1 MKFSDPSIRETVKRK
16 FDMAKTPKKTA
27 MAIPSSKVDIKLTA
41 GSVEPAMK
49 AAEAKSTK
57 LYRVP
62 VASIKTIP
70 GFNVRVQS
78 ADYIAHRDMI
88 ADSIRTN
95 GFDQTKPLAGYVAK
109 EGDKNVIYVTDGH
122 TRLDAVE
129 KLNAD
134 DTDAVIQTLPV
145 LVHPADKSLTDLT
158 VALHTSNTGRPLT
171 PFELGVVVK
180 RLMKDEGADKAEI
193 ASRLAVTPRYLDDV
207 LLLVNGPKEVR
218 TAVLEG
224 QVSSTLAIQE
234 LRKDPEKAV
243 EKITAA
249 VAKSGG
255 SKVTKKALGPKM
267 QKVKSTVSIA
277 TGTDMKEIVKA
288 VAALVRKAI
297 PASTP
302 EDEDAIKEAL
312 VDGTINLVIEVPA
325 PEKPAAKP
333 KAKPAA
339 KKAAAKK
346 APAKKAAE
354 PAADKPEKAPAKKK
368 GSAKPKA
375 EKPPV
380 EEDDDNL
387 TAEDD
392 DDLGIDGAEVASDG
406 EEIAI
411 IPPAV
416 KNGEGVDDDADEI

>member
-1 MKFSDPSIRETVKRK
+1 
-16 FDMAKTPKKTA
+16 MAKTPKKTA
-27 MAIPSSKVDIKLTA
+27 MAIPSSKVDIKLAA

-62 VASIKTIP
+62 VSAIKTIP

-88 ADSIRTN
+88 ADSIRAN
-95 GFDQTKPLAGYVAK
+95 GFDATKPLSGYVAK

-122 TRLDAVE
+122 TRLDAVSTI
-129 KLNAD
+129 NGD
-134 DTDAVIQTLPV
+134 DTDTNIDILPV

-158 VALHTSNTGRPLT
+158 VALHTSNTGRPLS

-180 RLMKDEGADKAEI
+180 RLMKDEGADKAVI

-224 QVSSTLAIQE
+224 TVSSTLAIQE
-234 LRKDPEKAV
+234 LRKDPETAV
-243 EKITAA
+243 AKITAA
-249 VAKSGG
+249 AAKAAPGK
-255 SKVTKKALGPKM
+255 KVTKKDLGPKM

-297 PASTP
+297 PAQADGD
-302 EDEDAIKEAL
+302 DEDAIKLAL

-325 PEKPAAKP
+325 EEKAAKP
-333 KAKPAA
+333 KPA
-339 KKAAAKK
+339 KKAAAAKK
-346 APAKKAAE
+346 PAAAKPAKKADAE
-354 PAADKPEKAPAKKK
+354 PAADKPKPKGKSKPKPAPA
-368 GSAKPKA
+368 P
-375 EKPPV
+375 EPV
-380 EEDDDNL
+380 EEDDNL
-387 TAEDD
+387 TADD
-392 DDLGIDGAEVASDG
+392 SDDDTDDLGIDGAEVASDG
-406 EEIAI
+406 EDDEIAI

>member
-1 MKFSDPSIRETVKRK
+1 
-16 FDMAKTPKKTA
+16 MAKTPKKTA
-27 MAIPSSKVDIKLTA
+27 MAIPSSKVDIKLAA

-62 VASIKTIP
+62 VSAIKTIP

-88 ADSIRTN
+88 ADSIRAN
-95 GFDQTKPLAGYVAK
+95 GFDATKPLSGYVAK

-122 TRLDAVE
+122 TRLDAVSTI
-129 KLNAD
+129 NAD
-134 DTDAVIQTLPV
+134 DTDTNIDILPV

-158 VALHTSNTGRPLT
+158 VALHTSNTGRPLS

-180 RLMKDEGADKAEI
+180 RLMKDEGADKAVI

-224 QVSSTLAIQE
+224 TVSSTLAIQE

-243 EKITAA
+243 AKITAA
-249 VAKSGG
+249 AAKAAPGK
-255 SKVTKKALGPKM
+255 KVTKKDLGPKM

-277 TGTDMKEIVKA
+277 EGTDMKEIVKA

-297 PASTP
+297 PATSSD
-302 EDEDAIKEAL
+302 DEDAIKTAL

-325 PEKPAAKP
+325 EEKP

-339 KKAAAKK
+339 KKAAAK
-346 APAKKAAE
+346 PAKKAAAKKADAE
-354 PAADKPEKAPAKKK
+354 PAADKPKAKGKSKSKPA
-368 GSAKPKA
+368 P
-375 EKPPV
+375 EPEPV

-387 TAEDD
+387 TADDEDD
-392 DDLGIDGAEVASDG
+392 NDDLGIDGAEVASEG
-406 EEIAI
+406 EDDEVAI

>member
-1 MKFSDPSIRETVKRK
+1 
-16 FDMAKTPKKTA
+16 MAKTPKKTA
-27 MAIPSSKVDIKLTA
+27 MAIPSSKVDIKLAA

-62 VASIKTIP
+62 VSAIKTIP

-88 ADSIRTN
+88 ADSIRAN
-95 GFDQTKPLAGYVAK
+95 GFDQTKPLSGYVAK

-122 TRLDAVE
+122 TRLDAVSTI
-129 KLNAD
+129 NGD
-134 DTDAVIQTLPV
+134 DSETNIDILPV

-158 VALHTSNTGRPLT
+158 VALHTSNTGRPLS

-180 RLMKDEGADKAEI
+180 RLMKDEGADKAVI

-224 QVSSTLAIQE
+224 TVSSTLAIQE

-243 EKITAA
+243 AKITAA
-249 VAKSGG
+249 AAKAAPGK
-255 SKVTKKALGPKM
+255 KVTKKDLGPKM

-277 TGTDMKEIVKA
+277 EGTDMKEIVKA

-297 PASTP
+297 PASAP

-325 PEKPAAKP
+325 AEKAAAKP
-333 KAKPAA
+333 KPA

-346 APAKKAAE
+346 AAAKPAKKADAE
-354 PAADKPEKAPAKKK
+354 PAADKPKAK
-368 GSAKPKA
+368 GKSKPKPA
-375 EKPPV
+375 PEPV

-387 TAEDD
+387 TADDSDD

-406 EEIAI
+406 EDDEVAI

>member
-1 MKFSDPSIRETVKRK
+1 
-16 FDMAKTPKKTA
+16 MAKTPKKTA

-224 QVSSTLAIQE
+224 TVSSTLAIQE

-249 VAKSGG
+249 AAKAAPGK
-255 SKVTKKALGPKM
+255 KVTKKDLGPKM

-297 PASTP
+297 PAQADGD
-302 EDEDAIKEAL
+302 DEDAIKLAL

-325 PEKPAAKP
+325 EEKA
-333 KAKPAA
+333 KAKPAKKA
-339 KKAAAKK
+339 ASKKAAAK
-346 APAKKAAE
+346 PAKKAAE
-354 PAADKPEKAPAKKK
+354 PAADKPKAK
-368 GSAKPKA
+368 GKSKPKPA
-375 EKPPV
+375 PEPV

-387 TAEDD
+387 TADDSDD
-392 DDLGIDGAEVASDG
+392 DDLGIEGAEVASEG
-406 EEIAI
+406 EDDEVAI

>member
-1 MKFSDPSIRETVKRK
+1 
-16 FDMAKTPKKTA
+16 MAKTPKKTA
-27 MAIPSSKVDIKLTA
+27 MAIPSSKVDIKLAA

-62 VASIKTIP
+62 ITAIKTIP

-78 ADYIAHRDMI
+78 ADYLAHRDMI
-88 ADSIRTN
+88 AESIRAN

-122 TRLDAVE
+122 TRLDAVT
-129 KLNAD
+129 LVNGGS
-134 DTDAVIQTLPV
+134 TDGENLIPTLPV
-145 LVHPADKSLTDLT
+145 LVHPADKSLADLT
-158 VALHTSNTGRPLT
+158 VALHTSNTGRPLS

-180 RLMKDEGADKAEI
+180 RLLKDEGADKAEI

-224 QVSSTLAIQE
+224 TVSSTLAIQE

-249 VAKSGG
+249 AAKASPGK
-255 SKVTKKALGPKM
+255 KVTKKDLGPKM

-297 PASTP
+297 PAQADGD
-302 EDEDAIKEAL
+302 DEDAIKLAL

-325 PEKPAAKP
+325 AEKPAKAKP
-333 KAKPAA
+333 KAKP
-339 KKAAAKK
+339 AAKK

-354 PAADKPEKAPAKKK
+354 PAADKAPAKKASSK
-368 GSAKPKA
+368 KAPAAKA
-375 EKPPV
+375 KPPV
-380 EEDDDNL
+380 EDDENL
-387 TAEDD
+387 TADD
-392 DDLGIDGAEVASDG
+392 EDDLGIEGAEVASEG
-406 EEIAI
+406 EDDEIAI

>member
-1 MKFSDPSIRETVKRK
+1 
-16 FDMAKTPKKTA
+16 MAKTPKKTA
-27 MAIPSSKVDIKLTA
+27 MAIPSSKVDIKLAA

-62 VASIKTIP
+62 VSAIKTIP

-88 ADSIRTN
+88 ADSIRAN
-95 GFDQTKPLAGYVAK
+95 GFDATKPLSGYVAK

-122 TRLDAVE
+122 TRLDAVSTI
-129 KLNAD
+129 NAD
-134 DTDAVIQTLPV
+134 DTDTNIDILPV

-158 VALHTSNTGRPLT
+158 VALHTSNTGRPLS

-180 RLMKDEGADKAEI
+180 RLMKDEGADKAVI

-224 QVSSTLAIQE
+224 TVSSTLAIQE

-243 EKITAA
+243 AKITAA
-249 VAKSGG
+249 AAKAAPGK
-255 SKVTKKALGPKM
+255 KVTKKDLGPKM

-277 TGTDMKEIVKA
+277 EGTDMKEIVKA

-297 PASTP
+297 PATSSD
-302 EDEDAIKEAL
+302 DEDAIKTAL

-325 PEKPAAKP
+325 EEKP
-333 KAKPAA
+333 KAKPAKKAAAKPA

-346 APAKKAAE
+346 ADAE
-354 PAADKPEKAPAKKK
+354 PAADKPKAK
-368 GSAKPKA
+368 GKSKPKPA
-375 EKPPV
+375 PEPEPV
-380 EEDDDNL
+380 EEEDDNL
-387 TAEDD
+387 TADDEDD
-392 DDLGIDGAEVASDG
+392 NDDLGIDGAEVASDG
-406 EEIAI
+406 EDDEVAI

-416 KNGEGVDDDADEI
+416 KNGEGVDDDADDI

>member
-1 MKFSDPSIRETVKRK
+1 
-16 FDMAKTPKKTA
+16 MAKTPKKTA
-27 MAIPSSKVDIKLTA
+27 MAIPSSKVDIKLAA

-62 VASIKTIP
+62 VSAIKTIP

-122 TRLDAVE
+122 TRLDAVQAI
-129 KLNAD
+129 NAD
-134 DTDAVIQTLPV
+134 DNDVTIQSLPV

-158 VALHTSNTGRPLT
+158 VALHTSNTGRPLS

-224 QVSSTLAIQE
+224 TVSSTLAIQE

-249 VAKSGG
+249 AAKASPGK
-255 SKVTKKALGPKM
+255 KVTKKDLGPKM

-297 PASTP
+297 PAQADGD
-302 EDEDAIKEAL
+302 DEDAIKLAL

-325 PEKPAAKP
+325 EEKAAKP

-339 KKAAAKK
+339 KKAAAK
-346 APAKKAAE
+346 PAKKAAAKKADAE
-354 PAADKPEKAPAKKK
+354 PAADKPKAK
-368 GSAKPKA
+368 KPKA
-375 EKPPV
+375 KPAPEPV
-380 EEDDDNL
+380 EEEDDNL
-387 TAEDD
+387 TADDEDD
-392 DDLGIDGAEVASDG
+392 NDDLGIEGAEVASEG
-406 EEIAI
+406 EDDEVAI

-416 KNGEGVDDDADEI
+416 KNGEGVDDDADDI

>member
-1 MKFSDPSIRETVKRK
+1 
-16 FDMAKTPKKTA
+16 MAKTPKKTA
-27 MAIPSSKVDIKLTA
+27 MAIPSSKVDIKLAA

-62 VASIKTIP
+62 VSAIKTIP

-95 GFDQTKPLAGYVAK
+95 GFDQTKPLSGYVAK

-122 TRLDAVE
+122 TRLDAVGTI
-129 KLNAD
+129 NAD
-134 DTDAVIQTLPV
+134 DTDTNIDILPV

-158 VALHTSNTGRPLT
+158 VALHTSNTGRPLS

-180 RLMKDEGADKAEI
+180 RLMKDEGADKAVI

-224 QVSSTLAIQE
+224 TVSSTLAIQE

-243 EKITAA
+243 AKITAA
-249 VAKSGG
+249 AAKAAPGK
-255 SKVTKKALGPKM
+255 KVTKKDLGPKM

-277 TGTDMKEIVKA
+277 EGTDMKEIVKA

-297 PASTP
+297 PATSSD
-302 EDEDAIKEAL
+302 DEDAIKTAL

-325 PEKPAAKP
+325 EE
-333 KAKPAA
+333 KAKPA

-346 APAKKAAE
+346 PAAAKPAKKAAAE
-354 PAADKPEKAPAKKK
+354 PAADKPK
-368 GSAKPKA
+368 GKGKSKPKPA
-375 EKPPV
+375 PEPEPV
-380 EEDDDNL
+380 EDDDDNL
-387 TAEDD
+387 TADD
-392 DDLGIDGAEVASDG
+392 SDDDTDDLGIDGAEVASEG
-406 EEIAI
+406 EDDEVAI

>member
-1 MKFSDPSIRETVKRK
+1 
-16 FDMAKTPKKTA
+16 MAKTPKKTA
-27 MAIPSSKVDIKLTA
+27 MAIPSSKVDIKLAA

-224 QVSSTLAIQE
+224 TVSSTLAIQE

-249 VAKSGG
+249 ASKAAPGK
-255 SKVTKKALGPKM
+255 KVTKKDLGPKM

-325 PEKPAAKP
+325 AEKAAAKP
-333 KAKPAA
+333 KPA

-346 APAKKAAE
+346 AAAKPAKKADAE
-354 PAADKPEKAPAKKK
+354 PAAE
-368 GSAKPKA
+368 KPKA
-375 EKPPV
+375 KGKSKPKPAPEPV

-387 TAEDD
+387 TADDSDD
-392 DDLGIDGAEVASDG
+392 DDLGIEGAEVASDG
-406 EEIAI
+406 EDDEVAI

>member
-1 MKFSDPSIRETVKRK
+1 
-16 FDMAKTPKKTA
+16 MAKTKTPKLA
-27 MAIPSSKVDIKLTA
+27 LPSSKVDIKLTA

-57 LYRVP
+57 LYRIP
-62 VASIKTIP
+62 VEKIKVIP

-78 ADYIAHRDMI
+78 ADYTAHRDMI
-88 ADSIRTN
+88 ADSIRAN

-109 EGDKNVIYVTDGH
+109 EGDSNVIYVTDGH
-122 TRLDAVE
+122 TRLDAVSIVNQDE
-129 KLNAD
+129 GGP
-134 DTDAVIQTLPV
+134 TVPMLPV

-158 VALHTSNTGRPLT
+158 VALHTSNTGRPLS

-193 ASRLAVTPRYLDDV
+193 AKRLAVTPRYLDDV

-249 VAKSGG
+249 VAKAGG

-297 PASTP
+297 PAQADGD
-302 EDEDAIKEAL
+302 DEDAIKLAL

-325 PEKPAAKP
+325 EEKAKPAAKP
-333 KAKPAA
+333 

-346 APAKKAAE
+346 APAKKPAKAKTEEAPAE
-354 PAADKPEKAPAKKK
+354 KPAKKGK
-368 GSAKPKA
+368 AKPA
-375 EKPPV
+375 PEPV
-380 EEDDDNL
+380 EEDDNL
-387 TAEDD
+387 SADDDD
-392 DDLGIDGAEVASDG
+392 DDLGIEGAEATSDDEEVA
-406 EEIAI
+406 IL
-411 IPPAV
+411 PPAV
-416 KNGEGVDDDADEI
+416 KNGEGVDDDADDI

>member
-1 MKFSDPSIRETVKRK
+1 
-16 FDMAKTPKKTA
+16 MAKTPKKTA

-158 VALHTSNTGRPLT
+158 VALHTSNTGRPLS

-224 QVSSTLAIQE
+224 TVSSTLAIQE

-297 PASTP
+297 PAQSDGS
-302 EDEDAIKEAL
+302 DEDAIKLAT

-325 PEKPAAKP
+325 EEKKAAP
-333 KAKPAA
+333 K

-346 APAKKAAE
+346 AAPAKGKKAKAE
-354 PAADKPEKAPAKKK
+354 PAAEPEKAAKPAKKGK
-368 GSAKPKA
+368 AKPKA
-375 EKPPV
+375 EPV
-380 EEDDDNL
+380 EEEDNL
-387 TAEDD
+387 TADDD
-392 DDLGIDGAEVASDG
+392 DDLGIDGAEVASEG
-406 EEIAI
+406 EDDEVAI

-416 KNGEGVDDDADEI
+416 KNGEGVDDDADDI

>member
-1 MKFSDPSIRETVKRK
+1 
-16 FDMAKTPKKTA
+16 MAKTPKKTA
-27 MAIPSSKVDIKLTA
+27 MAIPSSKVDIKLAA

-62 VASIKTIP
+62 VSAIKTIP

-88 ADSIRTN
+88 ADSIRAN
-95 GFDQTKPLAGYVAK
+95 GFDATKPLSGYVAK

-122 TRLDAVE
+122 TRLDAVSTI
-129 KLNAD
+129 NAD
-134 DTDAVIQTLPV
+134 DSDTSIDILPV

-158 VALHTSNTGRPLT
+158 VALHTSNTGRPLS

-180 RLMKDEGADKAEI
+180 RLMKDEGADKAVI

-224 QVSSTLAIQE
+224 TVSSTLAIQE

-243 EKITAA
+243 AKITAA
-249 VAKSGG
+249 AAKAAPGK
-255 SKVTKKALGPKM
+255 KVTKKDLGPKM

-277 TGTDMKEIVKA
+277 EGTDMKEIVKA

-297 PASTP
+297 PATSSD
-302 EDEDAIKEAL
+302 DEDAIKTAL

-325 PEKPAAKP
+325 EEKP

-339 KKAAAKK
+339 KKAAAK
-346 APAKKAAE
+346 PAKKAAAKKADAE
-354 PAADKPEKAPAKKK
+354 PAADKPKAK
-368 GSAKPKA
+368 GKAKPKPA
-375 EKPPV
+375 PEPEPV
-380 EEDDDNL
+380 EEEDDNL
-387 TAEDD
+387 TADDEDD
-392 DDLGIDGAEVASDG
+392 NDDLGIDGAEVASDG
-406 EEIAI
+406 EDDEVAI

-416 KNGEGVDDDADEI
+416 KNGEGVDDDADDI

>member
-1 MKFSDPSIRETVKRK
+1 
-16 FDMAKTPKKTA
+16 MAKTPKKTA
-27 MAIPSSKVDIKLTA
+27 MAIPSSKVDIKLAA

-62 VASIKTIP
+62 VSAIKTIP

-88 ADSIRTN
+88 ADSIRAN
-95 GFDQTKPLAGYVAK
+95 GFDATKPLSGYVAK

-122 TRLDAVE
+122 TRLDAVGTI
-129 KLNAD
+129 NAD
-134 DTDAVIQTLPV
+134 DTDTNIDILPV

-158 VALHTSNTGRPLT
+158 VALHTSNTGRPLS

-180 RLMKDEGADKAEI
+180 RLMKDEGADKAVI

-224 QVSSTLAIQE
+224 TVSSTLAIQE

-243 EKITAA
+243 AKITAA
-249 VAKSGG
+249 AAKAAPGK
-255 SKVTKKALGPKM
+255 KVTKKDLGPKM

-277 TGTDMKEIVKA
+277 EGTDMKEIVKA

-297 PASTP
+297 PATSSD
-302 EDEDAIKEAL
+302 DEDAIKTAL
-312 VDGTINLVIEVPA
+312 VDGTINLVIEVSA
-325 PEKPAAKP
+325 EE
-333 KAKPAA
+333 KAKPA

-346 APAKKAAE
+346 PAAAKPAKKAAAE
-354 PAADKPEKAPAKKK
+354 PAADKPKAK
-368 GSAKPKA
+368 GKSKPKPA
-375 EKPPV
+375 PEPEPV
-380 EEDDDNL
+380 EDDDDNL
-387 TAEDD
+387 TADD
-392 DDLGIDGAEVASDG
+392 SDDDTDDLGIDGAEVASEG
-406 EEIAI
+406 EDDEVAI

>member
-1 MKFSDPSIRETVKRK
+1 
-16 FDMAKTPKKTA
+16 MAKTPKKTA

-224 QVSSTLAIQE
+224 TVSSTLAIQE

-249 VAKSGG
+249 ASKAAPGK
-255 SKVTKKALGPKM
+255 KVTKKDLGPKM

-325 PEKPAAKP
+325 AEKAAAKP
-333 KAKPAA
+333 KPA

-346 APAKKAAE
+346 AAAKPAKKADAE
-354 PAADKPEKAPAKKK
+354 PAAE
-368 GSAKPKA
+368 KPKA
-375 EKPPV
+375 KGKSKPKPAPEPV

-387 TAEDD
+387 TADDSDD
-392 DDLGIDGAEVASDG
+392 DDLGIEGAEVASDG
-406 EEIAI
+406 EDDEVAI

>member
-1 MKFSDPSIRETVKRK
+1 
-16 FDMAKTPKKTA
+16 MAKTPKKSA
-27 MAIPSSKVDIKLTA
+27 MAIPSSKVDIKLAA

-62 VASIKTIP
+62 VSAIKTIP

-88 ADSIRTN
+88 ADSIRAN
-95 GFDQTKPLAGYVAK
+95 GFDATKPLSGYVAK

-122 TRLDAVE
+122 TRLDAVSTI
-129 KLNAD
+129 NGD
-134 DTDAVIQTLPV
+134 DSETSIDILPV
-145 LVHPADKSLTDLT
+145 LVHPADKSLTDLM
-158 VALHTSNTGRPLT
+158 VALHTSNTGRPLS

-180 RLMKDEGADKAEI
+180 RLMKDEGADKAVI

-224 QVSSTLAIQE
+224 TVSSTLAIQE

-243 EKITAA
+243 AKITAA
-249 VAKSGG
+249 AAKAAPGK
-255 SKVTKKALGPKM
+255 KVTKKDLGPKM

-277 TGTDMKEIVKA
+277 EGTDMKEIVKA

-297 PASTP
+297 PATSSD
-302 EDEDAIKEAL
+302 DEDAIKTAL

-325 PEKPAAKP
+325 EEKP

-339 KKAAAKK
+339 KKAAAK
-346 APAKKAAE
+346 PAKKAAAKKADAE
-354 PAADKPEKAPAKKK
+354 PAAE
-368 GSAKPKA
+368 KPKA
-375 EKPPV
+375 KGKSKPKPAPEPEPV

-387 TAEDD
+387 TADD
-392 DDLGIDGAEVASDG
+392 SDDDTDDLGIDGAEVASEG
-406 EEIAI
+406 EDDEVAI

-416 KNGEGVDDDADEI
+416 KNGGGVDDDADEI